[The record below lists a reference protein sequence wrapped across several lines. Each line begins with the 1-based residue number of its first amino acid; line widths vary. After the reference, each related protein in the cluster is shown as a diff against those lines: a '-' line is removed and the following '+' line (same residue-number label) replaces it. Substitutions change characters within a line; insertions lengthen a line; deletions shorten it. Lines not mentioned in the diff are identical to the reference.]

1 MMNAPSPLPPVVLL
15 IEDSDEDYTAFAR
28 AIRLTGL
35 EHTLHRC
42 RDGDE
47 ALAFLF
53 QQGPHAGPRT
63 TPRPSLILLDLNLP
77 GTDGREVLAR
87 VKRDER
93 LRAIPLIV
101 LTTSANPQDIHECYR
116 QGANSYQ
123 VKSANYEGFKGEVQ
137 RTVDYWFRTAVTPAS
152 EE

>member
-1 MMNAPSPLPPVVLL
+1 MNTPSPIPPVILL

-35 EHTLHRC
+35 QHTLHRC

-47 ALAFLF
+47 AWEFLF
-53 QQGPHAGPRT
+53 QQDHHINPRA
-63 TPRPSLILLDLNLP
+63 TPCPSLILLDLNLP
-77 GTDGREVLAR
+77 GTDGREMLAR

-101 LTTSANPQDIHECYR
+101 LTTSANPRDIRKCYR

-123 VKSANYEGFKGEVQ
+123 VKSANFEGFKLEVQ
-137 RTVDYWFRTAVTPAS
+137 RTIDYWFKTVVTPAP